1 MRLLRVLSGAAFLAV
16 LLLATSARADCT
28 ITSSRT
34 VVTTTTYSDGSKS
47 VSITTYV
54 TWTCSGE
61 GGSSSD
67 TIGVYQTNTGR
78 DGGQNWWYALGG
90 STVGGGAGAGPGPT
104 PPRKENWAEDPG
116 F

>member
-1 MRLLRVLSGAAFLAV
+1 MKLTVFTGAAFVALLFLAM
-16 LLLATSARADCT
+16 SARADCS

-54 TWTCSGE
+54 TWSCSSESGPPE
-61 GGSSSD
+61 TS
-67 TIGVYQTNTGR
+67 IGVYQTNTGR
-78 DGGQNWWYALGG
+78 DGSQDWWYAIGG
-90 STVGGGAGAGPGPT
+90 NTVGGGAGAGPGPT
-104 PPRKENWAEDPG
+104 APRKEMWAEDPG